1 MLYCHCNLKT
11 TRALKEINY
20 RKDHEAPAAIARWGW
35 KYHHTGIPT
44 DKPQANEK
52 YIPSLKFYVS
62 GFERSPFGIEWMRF
76 EEGSPI
82 HELVQKLPHV
92 AFEVQNIE
100 EEIRKHELNVITAP
114 NPPSEGV
121 RVAMI
126 EHNGAPVELIEFE
139 K

>member
-1 MLYCHCNLKT
+1 MTDNY
-11 TRALKEINY
+11 Y
-20 RKDHEAPAAIARWGW
+20 RKDHEAPAAIAEWGW

-52 YIPSLKFYVS
+52 YIPHLKLYVS

-82 HELVQKLPHV
+82 HELVQSLPHV
-92 AFEVQNIE
+92 AFEVENIE
-100 EEIRKHELNVITAP
+100 EEIRKHKLRVITAP

-121 RVAMI
+121 RVAMVL
-126 EHNGAPVELIEFE
+126 HNGAPLELIEF
-139 K
+139 KK